1 MSFQPLTHHDW
12 FFSNSQIFSLLKLVF
27 KWWIRDAL
35 RHNYPSYAQVLIL
48 DANGGEAPKLAKA
61 LATQG
66 FGKVFVIEGG
76 FNGWQ
81 SAGLG
86 VKSAG

>member
-1 MSFQPLTHHDW
+1 MTGFQTPNFSSFKNWW
-12 FFSNSQIFSLLKLVF
+12 FSSADSRETRYVNHV
-27 KWWIRDAL
+27 
-35 RHNYPSYAQVLIL
+35 SYVQVLIL